1 MTYPVAIHTYQSWIF
16 PPFAVCY
23 FTATSCVIYFS
34 LSSDTLTITLDCAST
49 ISASKSI
56 LQNLYHYYD
65 VTNIQLMI
73 DVILSICLL
82 PTSLLGNVFVLR
94 FSHDVNLEKK
104 LRKRKSVPKKNLE
117 SDFFDWF
124 QIVTVGESNRKIK
137 WNGSGRSRRR
147 LGSVSHRV
155 QAWTLHPY
163 ANR

>member
-73 DVILSICLL
+73 DVILSIRLL

-94 FSHDVNLEKK
+94 FSHDVNLEKQ
-104 LRKRKSVPKKNLE
+104 LMVFQRKIWRVT
-117 SDFFDWF
+117 FDWF
-124 QIVTVGESNRKIK
+124 QRVTAGESNRKIK

-147 LGSVSHRV
+147 VGSVSHRV
-155 QAWTLHPY
+155 QAWTLPPY